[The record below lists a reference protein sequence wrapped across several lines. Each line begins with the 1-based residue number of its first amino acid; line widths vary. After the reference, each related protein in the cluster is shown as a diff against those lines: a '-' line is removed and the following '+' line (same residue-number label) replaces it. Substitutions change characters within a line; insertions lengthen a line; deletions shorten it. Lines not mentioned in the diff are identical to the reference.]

1 MKKARSEKKV
11 APIMPTKAEDQA
23 INEGIT
29 KDPDTFEL
37 DAQFFKKA
45 RRGRPPLPPSERKQ
59 QVTMLLDPD
68 VVSYFKSKGRGWQT
82 RVNAALR
89 DVAGLK

>member
-1 MKKARSEKKV
+1 MTEVK
-11 APIMPTKAEDQA
+11 PYTDD
-23 INEGIT
+23 EGEVR
-29 KDPDTFEL
+29 EL
-37 DAQFFKKA
+37 DGHFFATAK
-45 RRGRPPLPPSERKQ
+45 RGRPPLPKDARKQ

-68 VVSYFKSKGRGWQT
+68 VVAHFKKEGRGWQT